1 MDDDWILD
9 VIADLKTFAQANDL
23 PFLAVSL
30 NDALRVAQIEL
41 ASRPAK
47 DPSLRGRGAGACRPI
62 AIYVRRGRGSSG
74 PPDA

>member
-9 VIADLKTFAQANDL
+9 VIADLKTFAEANDL

-30 NDALRVAQIEL
+30 NDALRVAEIEL
-41 ASRPAK
+41 ASRLAQDPA
-47 DPSLRGRGAGACRPI
+47 LRERGAGASRPI

-74 PPDA
+74 PHDA